1 MLHLLPGPLRGL
13 MALPIVVMSTVLC
26 VLAIYA
32 AAFLKY
38 ISPEERLRRLFSRT
52 LAALPEWWISV
63 NNGLMES
70 LHRISWE
77 ITGLDGLRRDRW
89 YLICCNHQSAVDIPV
104 LQRVFRRHVPFM
116 RFFIKQELLWVPLLG
131 LAWRLLDYP
140 FVKRHSK
147 EYLAKHPEMRGKDLE
162 TTRRI
167 CMRFLDTPTSILNFV
182 EGTRFTPSKH
192 ASQNSPYIH
201 LLKPKAG
208 GMALAIAS
216 MGEIFSSVLDVTIA
230 YPEGVTGLWGLFAG
244 RLSRV
249 AVHVEQREIPGELLG
264 GDYAGDPV
272 YRERF
277 QRWIQG
283 IWREK
288 DALLAAILEGA
299 GR

>member
-1 MLHLLPGPLRGL
+1 
-13 MALPIVVMSTVLC
+13 
-26 VLAIYA
+26 
-32 AAFLKY
+32 
-38 ISPEERLRRLFSRT
+38 
-52 LAALPEWWISV
+52 
-63 NNGLMES
+63 
-70 LHRISWE
+70 
-77 ITGLDGLRRDRW
+77 
-89 YLICCNHQSAVDIPV
+89 
-104 LQRVFRRHVPFM
+104 M
-116 RFFIKQELLWVPLLG
+116 RF
-131 LAWRLLDYP
+131 R
-140 FVKRHSK
+140 
-147 EYLAKHPEMRGKDLE
+147 
-162 TTRRI
+162 
-167 CMRFLDTPTSILNFV
+167 DTPTSILNFV

-277 QRWIQG
+277 QR
-283 IWREK
+283 
-288 DALLAAILEGA
+288 
-299 GR
+299 